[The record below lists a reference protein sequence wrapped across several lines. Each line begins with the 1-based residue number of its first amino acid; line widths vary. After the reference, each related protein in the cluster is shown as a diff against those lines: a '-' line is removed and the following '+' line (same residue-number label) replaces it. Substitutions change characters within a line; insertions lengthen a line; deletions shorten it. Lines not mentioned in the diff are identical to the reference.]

1 MSQDWITQ
9 IQPRLEQVRYHISM
23 AAERSGRSA
32 EAIQIIAIAKG
43 QPVSAIQAAVALGL
57 DQIGENRVEEALKK
71 QEVLEGSEITWHM
84 VGHIQSRKATAI
96 VGNFSWVHS
105 IDRMK
110 IAARISHFAMERSV
124 QLPVLLECNVSG
136 EGTKSGWQ
144 MADRA
149 SWSEVLPD
157 LSEVI
162 RLPGLNVMGLMT
174 MAPWVQDE
182 FILRSTF
189 QTLRQLRDYLE
200 QVLDHSL
207 PELSMGM
214 TDDYLLAIEEG
225 ATMVRLGRVLF
236 GART

>member
-43 QPVSAIQAAVALGL
+43 QPVSAIKAAVALGL

-214 TDDYLLAIEEG
+214 TDDYLLALEEG

>member
-1 MSQDWITQ
+1 MSQAWITQ
-9 IQPRLEQVRYHISM
+9 IQPRLEQVRHHISK
-23 AAERSGRSA
+23 AAEHSGRSA
-32 EAIQIIAIAKG
+32 EAVQIIAITKG

-71 QEVLEGSEITWHM
+71 QEVLDGSEITWHM

-110 IAARISHFAMERSV
+110 IAARISHFAMEQSV

-144 MADRA
+144 LADRA

-162 RLPGLNVMGLMT
+162 GLPGLNVMGLMT

-200 QVLDHSL
+200 EALDHSL

-214 TDDYLLAIEEG
+214 TDDYLIAIEEG

-236 GART
+236 GARA

>member
-1 MSQDWITQ
+1 
-9 IQPRLEQVRYHISM
+9 
-23 AAERSGRSA
+23 
-32 EAIQIIAIAKG
+32 
-43 QPVSAIQAAVALGL
+43 
-57 DQIGENRVEEALKK
+57 
-71 QEVLEGSEITWHM
+71 
-84 VGHIQSRKATAI
+84 
-96 VGNFSWVHS
+96 
-105 IDRMK
+105 MK

-200 QVLDHSL
+200 QALDHSL

-214 TDDYLLAIEEG
+214 TDDYLIAIEEG

-236 GART
+236 GAHT

>member
-1 MSQDWITQ
+1 M
-9 IQPRLEQVRYHISM
+9 EQ
-23 AAERSGRSA
+23 
-32 EAIQIIAIAKG
+32 
-43 QPVSAIQAAVALGL
+43 
-57 DQIGENRVEEALKK
+57 
-71 QEVLEGSEITWHM
+71 
-84 VGHIQSRKATAI
+84 
-96 VGNFSWVHS
+96 
-105 IDRMK
+105 
-110 IAARISHFAMERSV
+110 SV

-144 MADRA
+144 LADQA

-200 QVLDHSL
+200 EALDHSL

-214 TDDYLLAIEEG
+214 TDDYLIAIEEG

-236 GART
+236 GARA